1 MKVGSLTVQE
11 ERVRL
16 PDLIQ
21 HLDARPQLRDV
32 VNWLELEARVAPELT
47 EVAIHGEH
55 LVKKKRIGCNRRSK
69 YNRANGLAVYV
80 ETDSYNG

>member
-16 PDLIQ
+16 PDLVQ

-32 VNWLELEARVAPELT
+32 VNWLELKAGVAPELT

-55 LVKKKRIGCNRRSK
+55 LVKKKRIGWN
-69 YNRANGLAVYV
+69 
-80 ETDSYNG
+80 